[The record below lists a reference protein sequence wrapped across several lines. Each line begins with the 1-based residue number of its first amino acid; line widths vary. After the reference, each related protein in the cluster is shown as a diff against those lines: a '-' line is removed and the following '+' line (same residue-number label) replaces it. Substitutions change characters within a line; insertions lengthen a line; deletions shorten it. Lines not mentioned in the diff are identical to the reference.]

1 MIGPAVPCPDHAA
14 ATDLTGTAA
23 AKKTLMALRE
33 DGVRR
38 SEAVR
43 LCVDMLRMP
52 KSSVYALALD
62 MQW

>member
-1 MIGPAVPCPDHAA
+1 M
-14 ATDLTGTAA
+14 
-23 AKKTLMALRE
+23 KKTLAALRE

-38 SEAVR
+38 SEAVK
-43 LCVDMLRMP
+43 LCADMLRMP